1 MGRSGHPKPWGQGS
15 LERSLIGEGEGERN
29 MSPIFDICYKE
40 KITIKYIEITWI
52 ENRYIYE
59 VHTTHF

>member
-1 MGRSGHPKPWGQGS
+1 MGRSGHPKPGGQGS
-15 LERSLIGEGEGERN
+15 LERSLIGEGEGERK

-52 ENRYIYE
+52 ENRYI
-59 VHTTHF
+59 

>member
-15 LERSLIGEGEGERN
+15 LERSLIGEGERN

-52 ENRYIYE
+52 ENQYI
-59 VHTTHF
+59 

>member
-15 LERSLIGEGEGERN
+15 LERSLIGEGERRN
-29 MSPIFDICYKE
+29 VSPIFDICHKE

-52 ENRYIYE
+52 EN
-59 VHTTHF
+59 

>member
-1 MGRSGHPKPWGQGS
+1 MGRSGHPRPWGQGS
-15 LERSLIGEGEGERN
+15 LERSLKGEGEGERN

-52 ENRYIYE
+52 ENRYI
-59 VHTTHF
+59 

>member
-29 MSPIFDICYKE
+29 MSPIFDLCYKE
-40 KITIKYIEITWI
+40 KIIIKYIEITWI
-52 ENRYIYE
+52 ENRYI
-59 VHTTHF
+59 